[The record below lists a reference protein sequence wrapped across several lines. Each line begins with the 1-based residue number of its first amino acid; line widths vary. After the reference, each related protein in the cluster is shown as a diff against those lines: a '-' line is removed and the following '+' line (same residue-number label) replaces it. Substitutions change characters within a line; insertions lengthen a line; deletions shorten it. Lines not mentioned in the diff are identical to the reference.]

1 MDITALN
8 NPIPSEWTQYVTQS
22 PVSLE
27 VIPDQLYSTALYTSA
42 ATTQL
47 TFFSTTG
54 PDLSFTNM
62 TQPGFLPNP
71 QSFLIQAPR
80 LFFRSVFRTDLTGGA
95 GTPTSAYEDIIAL
108 LNTGRM
114 VITIGTKTYGPW
126 RLWTM
131 PAGSF
136 AKGVASAAGAAA
148 ANTVSNYAQVDG
160 PLWGMFPHLMI
171 SPLQNFQ
178 VDMFWPAAVT
188 LTGNLNIEVLFD
200 GQRAR
205 AVQ

>member
-1 MDITALN
+1 MDIQALN
-8 NPIPSEWTQYVTQS
+8 NPIPSDWSQYVTQS

-27 VIPDQLYSTALYTSA
+27 VIPDQLWSTALYTSA
-42 ATTQL
+42 TTTQL
-47 TFFSTTG
+47 TFFNTTG

-80 LFFRSVFRTDLTGGA
+80 LYFRSVFRTDLTGGV

-114 VITIGTKTYGPW
+114 VLTIGTKTYGPW

-131 PAGSF
+131 PAASF
-136 AKGVASAAGAAA
+136 AKGVVGAAGAAA